1 MVVCLMALTDL
12 YTRRAGFSASAELL
26 IEIAEYCCRFAIFS
40 HPPLFDARGG
50 EHRQNFVT
58 IFGVEKTVMM
68 GVPYGQKSFK
78 IGFTV

>member
-26 IEIAEYCCRFAIFS
+26 IEIAEYCCRFAIYS

-58 IFGVEKTVMM
+58 IFGVEKNCNDGGTIWS
-68 GVPYGQKSFK
+68 KKF
-78 IGFTV
+78 